1 MNKKIYF
8 AFCIL
13 VALTT
18 TVSSNIMAFA
28 EEAEDPSEQVAS
40 EDKNSANI
48 IEPQIINGDDTTVI
62 PGTEDTN
69 E

>member
-18 TVSSNIMAFA
+18 TVSSNIMVFA

-40 EDKNSANI
+40 EDKDI
-48 IEPQIINGDDTTVI
+48 TEPVEVIINGVKDTTA
-62 PGTEDTN
+62 PPLEPDTSN
-69 E
+69 